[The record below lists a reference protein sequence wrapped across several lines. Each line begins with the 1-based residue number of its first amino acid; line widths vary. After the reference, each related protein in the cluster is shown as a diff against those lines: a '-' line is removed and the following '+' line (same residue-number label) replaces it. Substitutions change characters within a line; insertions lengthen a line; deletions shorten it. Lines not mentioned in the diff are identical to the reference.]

1 MLRSSSCENFVQQYL
16 QILMKICS
24 LSLNR
29 VGIVC
34 LELVFQNYCKH
45 GDCGVLWV
53 MFGELN
59 GGVIVKEG
67 EHGIKVI

>member
-1 MLRSSSCENFVQQYL
+1 
-16 QILMKICS
+16 MKICS

-45 GDCGVLWV
+45 GDCGVLGV

-67 EHGIKVI
+67 EHGIKVS